1 MRSLQTMNAP
11 EHSKRNR
18 RLGLTLCLL
27 FAGFF
32 VIVTTVIV
40 TGSKVPP
47 AVEGAME
54 SFKAPVLWFIG
65 FFLVIVAIVEIVL
78 RVVKGR
84 VRENGTE

>member
-1 MRSLQTMNAP
+1 MSTIEQR
-11 EHSKRNR
+11 KRNR
-18 RLGLTLCLL
+18 RLGLLLCLL

-32 VIVTTVIV
+32 AIVTTVIV

-47 AVEGAME
+47 TVEGAME

-65 FFLVIVAIVEIVL
+65 FFLVIVAIVEVVL

>member
-1 MRSLQTMNAP
+1 MNAP

-32 VIVTTVIV
+32 LIVTTVIV

>member
-1 MRSLQTMNAP
+1 MSTTEQR
-11 EHSKRNR
+11 KRNR
-18 RLGLTLCLL
+18 RLGLLLCLL

-32 VIVTTVIV
+32 AIVTTVIV

-47 AVEGAME
+47 TVEGAME

>member
-1 MRSLQTMNAP
+1 MSTIEQR
-11 EHSKRNR
+11 KRNR
-18 RLGLTLCLL
+18 RLGLVLCLL

-32 VIVTTVIV
+32 AIVMTVIV